1 MLINREELAAIKR
14 ADLRAVVE
22 SGGVVL
28 KRKGTN
34 WVGLCPFHDEKTP
47 SFTVNPKTNL
57 WHCFGCGAGGDAI
70 GFLTKKD
77 GLGFREA
84 VEKLRGGNVKGPPTP
99 APALIKGRGGK
110 TDVPMPDVPSPNR
123 VRLLNRVVS
132 FYHQTFCEDPR
143 AREYLKARRIT
154 DAAALENFQVGYANG
169 TLLNTVPE
177 EGDVRAALREAG
189 ILTERGREL
198 FYGCAV

>member
-1 MLINREELAAIKR
+1 MQIGREEITAIKR

-22 SGGVVL
+22 TGGVAL

-70 GFLTKKD
+70 GFLTKKE

-84 VEKLRGGNVKGPPTP
+84 VARLKGGNGKAPSGPPL
-99 APALIKGRGGK
+99 ALIEGRG
-110 TDVPMPDVPSPNR
+110 
-123 VRLLNRVVS
+123 
-132 FYHQTFCEDPR
+132 
-143 AREYLKARRIT
+143 
-154 DAAALENFQVGYANG
+154 
-169 TLLNTVPE
+169 
-177 EGDVRAALREAG
+177 
-189 ILTERGREL
+189 
-198 FYGCAV
+198 

>member
-1 MLINREELAAIKR
+1 MRIGRDEITTIKR

-22 SGGVVL
+22 TGGVAL
-28 KRKGTN
+28 RKKGTN

-84 VEKLRGGNVKGPPTP
+84 VEKLRGGNGSPIP
-99 APALIKGRGGK
+99 APALLKGRGGK
-110 TDVPMPDVPSPNR
+110 ADAPAPTVPPQNR

-143 AREYLKARRIT
+143 ARDYLKTRGIT
-154 DAAALENFQVGYANG
+154 DATALENFQVGYANG

-177 EGDVRAALREAG
+177 EGDVRAALLQE
-189 ILTERGREL
+189 IGR
-198 FYGCAV
+198 AHV